1 MSNQSSI
8 WAVAAANEI
17 AHSKEEVLYERTIE
31 DFGFKLQNH
40 GNSLWIVVTNNS
52 GIRIGFRTA
61 FSVTDFTGVDID
73 TDNDNTLKINCSAVS
88 GDYIIE
94 VEWPS
99 ADETIL
105 HYKVEFKPAEDIVVP
120 FWPRDIVI
128 TGKNGSISDTE
139 GDVYIS
145 QTGTR
150 SGLVYA
156 GVTKPEGLSFLYL
169 QNLTSL
175 GAYNIDTETSA
186 GNVVGGQWP
195 ELGLSLPPATEKPMK
210 AQQVYTLSDAYV
222 CFSDKTPNDQFEV
235 AKGFMNSLAQ
245 LYLLLPRPDT
255 EYHNYLDILNSA
267 LHDLQTNKGCW
278 SHRSGHP
285 YLNAYVSDYN
295 TPPEIMVQL
304 AVLLPVTEYIKW
316 SERDC
321 SIEQD
326 IKQGLPSFYNDEL
339 KTVMRWLPTEEHMLD
354 ESEEQKVPMV
364 MDSWYLHHP
373 LLNLA
378 RLASEGDEEAKDLL
392 LKSVDFAIKVAHHF
406 KYEWPVFYRM
416 DTLETVKEEAK
427 PGEGGEKDVAG
438 LYAHVMLQVWEITG
452 DKKYFQEAENAAK
465 TMTRYGFDIF
475 YQANNTMFAAKA
487 MVLLY
492 RETKKELY
500 LNLSY
505 LFLANIFKNVALWEC
520 TYGYGKHFPSF
531 FELFPL
537 SDAPYT
543 AVYEEQE
550 AYAGVHEYLSYA
562 NGVDVLPSVKL
573 LLAEFVRY
581 IVNRA
586 IYYYPPM
593 LPKEMLADE
602 VKTGELDPNL
612 WIALEDIHDGWEK
625 SGSVGQEVYG
635 AGLAFGIIPRQYTR
649 LPNQHF
655 MVFIDYPVAEKKISK
670 NKVAFKVLGS
680 SVLSCR
686 LCIVHDGDEPLPVFK
701 IESVSNG
708 QKSVVECLKSSKKR
722 LEYVVNGESDIVIKW
737 S

>member
-8 WAVAAANEI
+8 WAVASANKI
-17 AHSKEEVLYERTIE
+17 AHCKNDPLYQCTIK
-31 DFGFKLQNH
+31 DFGFELQNH
-40 GNSLWIVVTNNS
+40 GNSLWIVITNNS
-52 GIRIGFRTA
+52 DVRIGFRTA
-61 FSVTDFTGVDID
+61 FSSTDFTNVDFRAD
-73 TDNDNTLKINCSAVS
+73 DDNTLKIKCSAVF
-88 GDYIIE
+88 GDYSIE
-94 VEWPS
+94 VEWPNTE
-99 ADETIL
+99 ETIL
-105 HYKVEFKPAEDIVVP
+105 HYKTEFIPAEDIVVP

-128 TGKNGSISDTE
+128 TGKNGSTSDTK

-150 SGLVYA
+150 SGLIYA
-156 GVTKPEGLSFLYL
+156 GVTKPKGVSFLYF

-195 ELGLSLPPATEKPMK
+195 ELGLSLPTATEKPMK
-210 AQQVYTLSDAYV
+210 AQQIYTLSDAYV
-222 CFSDKTPNDQFEV
+222 CLSNKTPIDQFEV

-245 LYLLLPRPDT
+245 LYLLLPRPET

-285 YLNAYVSDYN
+285 YLNAYVSDYE

-321 SIEQD
+321 AIEQD
-326 IKQGLPSFYNDEL
+326 IKQGLPAFYNDEL

-378 RLASEGDEEAKDLL
+378 RLASAGDEEAKDLL

-452 DKKYFQEAENAAK
+452 DKKYFEEAEKAAQ
-465 TMTRYGFDIF
+465 TMTRYGFDVF

-487 MVLLY
+487 MILLY
-492 RETKKELY
+492 RETKKDLY
-500 LNLSY
+500 RDLSY
-505 LFLANIFKNVALWEC
+505 LFLANVFKNVALWEC

-550 AYAGVHEYLSYA
+550 AYSGVHEYLSYA
-562 NGVDVLPSVKL
+562 NGLDILPSVNL

-581 IVNRA
+581 MVNRA

-593 LPKEMLADE
+593 LPKEMLSEE

-635 AGLAFGIIPRQYTR
+635 AGLAFGIVPRQYIR
-649 LPNQHF
+649 LADAHF
-655 MVFIDYPVAEKKISK
+655 MIFVDYPIAEKKVSK
-670 NKVAFKVLGS
+670 NKVKFKFLGDGR
-680 SVLSCR
+680 LTCR
-686 LCIVHDGDEPLPVFK
+686 LCIVHDGDNVLPAIK
-701 IESVSNG
+701 IESVIEG
-708 QKSVVECLKSSKKR
+708 KKSEIKCINTTDKEFEYKVSGNTDVVIS
-722 LEYVVNGESDIVIKW
+722 W